1 MALNSSQ
8 TGFAPIGPAIADP
21 GARQSAKTK
30 EETMSSPTKIA
41 VEVLQTEQAGLDALA
56 AALASDGG
64 PQAAPFEAA
73 IAAIASAKGRVI
85 VTGMG
90 KSGHIARKIA
100 ATLASTGTPALFVHP
115 GEASHG
121 DLGMIADDDVVI
133 ALSNS
138 GETPELGDIIG
149 YCGRFDIPL
158 IGMTSGTG
166 STLADASNICLLV
179 PKSKEACG
187 ITKAPTTS
195 TTQMLALGDALAVA
209 LLRQK
214 GFSERDFHT
223 FHPGGKL
230 GAALKRVTDLMHHK
244 KMPLCAPDAAFAD
257 VVTAITEG
265 GFGCC
270 GVIEGGRLSGIIT
283 DGDIRRAL
291 TGDASKSQAASLM
304 TKNPR
309 TIQEDGLAAEALAM
323 LSEFKITALFIVNQQ
338 HEPVGLLHVHD
349 CLAIG
354 VV

>member
-1 MALNSSQ
+1 MTSPRLTAL
-8 TGFAPIGPAIADP
+8 
-21 GARQSAKTK
+21 
-30 EETMSSPTKIA
+30 
-41 VEVLQTEQAGLDALA
+41 EVLEIERVGIDALIDALSDQAGALSKA
-56 AALASDGG
+56 
-64 PQAAPFEAA
+64 FETA
-73 IAAIASAKGRVI
+73 IETIIAAKGRTI

-90 KSGHIARKIA
+90 KSGHVARKIA
-100 ATLASTGTPALFVHP
+100 ATFASTGTPALYVHP

-121 DLGMIADDDVVI
+121 DLGMISDDDVVL

-149 YCGRFDIPL
+149 YCGRFDISL
-158 IGMTSGTG
+158 IGITSGAG
-166 STLADASNICLLV
+166 STLAEGSNTTLLV
-179 PKSKEACG
+179 PKSTEACG

-214 GFSERDFHT
+214 GFSARDFHT

-244 KMPLCAPDAAFAD
+244 KMPLCAPDAQFSEI
-257 VVTAITEG
+257 VNAITAG

-270 GVIEGGRLSGIIT
+270 GVVERDKLIGIIT

-291 TGDASKSQAASLM
+291 KGSIDAVKAAEMM
-304 TKNPR
+304 TRNPH
-309 TIQEDGLAAEALAM
+309 TITEDGLAAEALST
-323 LSEFKITALFIVNQQ
+323 LSEFKITALFIVNAKGV
-338 HEPVGLLHVHD
+338 PVGLIHVHD

>member
-1 MALNSSQ
+1 MTSPRLTAL
-8 TGFAPIGPAIADP
+8 
-21 GARQSAKTK
+21 
-30 EETMSSPTKIA
+30 
-41 VEVLQTEQAGLDALA
+41 EVLKTEQTGLDALIA
-56 AALASDGG
+56 AFDRDDSTLALAFQTAVDTIKT
-64 PQAAPFEAA
+64 AL
-73 IAAIASAKGRVI
+73 GRTI

-90 KSGHIARKIA
+90 KSGHVARKIA

-121 DLGMIADDDVVI
+121 DLGMIADEDVVL

-158 IGMTSGTG
+158 IGMTSGAT
-166 STLADASNICLLV
+166 STLAEAANMALVV
-179 PKSKEACG
+179 PKSAEACG

-209 LLRQK
+209 LLRVK

-244 KMPLCAPDAAFAD
+244 KMPLCALDTPFDET
-257 VVTAITEG
+257 VEAITAG

-270 GVIEGGRLSGIIT
+270 GVIDAGRLTGIIT
-283 DGDIRRAL
+283 DGDIRRTLGNSAKDL
-291 TGDASKSQAASLM
+291 VAEDIM
-304 TKNPR
+304 TPHPR
-309 TIQEDGLAAEALAM
+309 TIQEDGLAAEALSI
-323 LSEFKITALFIVNQQ
+323 LSEHKITALFIVNAEN
-338 HEPVGLLHVHD
+338 EPIGLIHVHD

>member
-1 MALNSSQ
+1 MTSPRLTAIEVLETERVGIDAL
-8 TGFAPIGPAIADP
+8 IGALSDDKGDLSLAF
-21 GARQSAKTK
+21 QSAI
-30 EETMSSPTKIA
+30 ET
-41 VEVLQTEQAGLDALA
+41 V
-56 AALASDGG
+56 
-64 PQAAPFEAA
+64 
-73 IAAIASAKGRVI
+73 IASKGRTI

-90 KSGHIARKIA
+90 KSGHVARKIA
-100 ATLASTGTPALFVHP
+100 ATFASTGTPSLYVHP

-121 DLGMIADDDVVI
+121 DLGMISDDDVVV

-158 IGMTSGTG
+158 IGMTSGVG
-166 STLADASNICLLV
+166 STLAQASNTALLV
-179 PKSKEACG
+179 PKSTEACG

-214 GFSERDFHT
+214 GFSNRDFHT

-244 KMPLCAPDAAFAD
+244 KMPLCAPDAAFTD
-257 VVTAITEG
+257 VVQAITAS

-270 GVIEGGRLSGIIT
+270 GVIENGVLVGIIT

-291 TGDASKSQAASLM
+291 VSHKGGIVASECM
-304 TKNPR
+304 TRNPR
-309 TIQEDGLAAEALAM
+309 TIAEDGLATEALSI
-323 LSEFKITALFIVNQQ
+323 LSEHKITALFIVNIA
-338 HEPVGLLHVHD
+338 HEPIGLIHVHD

>member
-1 MALNSSQ
+1 MTSPRQTAL
-8 TGFAPIGPAIADP
+8 
-21 GARQSAKTK
+21 
-30 EETMSSPTKIA
+30 
-41 VEVLQTEQAGLDALA
+41 EVLETERVGIDALINE
-56 AALASDGG
+56 LSNESGG
-64 PQAAPFEAA
+64 LSVAFQTA
-73 IAAIASAKGRVI
+73 IETIVAAKGRTI

-90 KSGHIARKIA
+90 KSGHVARKIA
-100 ATLASTGTPALFVHP
+100 ATFASTGTPALYVHP

-121 DLGMIADDDVVI
+121 DLGMISDDDVVV

-158 IGMTSGTG
+158 IGMTSGAG
-166 STLADASNICLLV
+166 SSLAEASNTALMV
-179 PKSKEACG
+179 PKSTEACG

-214 GFSERDFHT
+214 GFSASDFHT
-223 FHPGGKL
+223 YHPGGKL

-244 KMPLCAPDAAFAD
+244 KMPLCGPEAPFSDI
-257 VVTAITEG
+257 VNEITSG

-270 GVIEGGRLSGIIT
+270 GVIDQNKLIGIIT

-291 TGDASKSQAASLM
+291 TGPVEGLKAVDMM
-304 TKNPR
+304 TRDPH
-309 TIQEDGLAAEALAM
+309 TIMEDGLAAEALSM
-323 LSEFKITALFIVNQQ
+323 LSEFKITALFIVDEQDS
-338 HEPVGLLHVHD
+338 PIGLIHVHD

-354 VV
+354 VI

>member
-1 MALNSSQ
+1 MTSPRMTAL
-8 TGFAPIGPAIADP
+8 
-21 GARQSAKTK
+21 
-30 EETMSSPTKIA
+30 
-41 VEVLQTEQAGLDALA
+41 EVLETERTGIDALIETLTDA
-56 AALASDGG
+56 DGDLSV
-64 PQAAPFEAA
+64 QFQRA
-73 IAAIASAKGRVI
+73 IDTIMTATGRTI
-85 VTGMG
+85 VSGMG

-100 ATLASTGTPALFVHP
+100 ATFASTGTPAVYVHP

-121 DLGMIADDDVVI
+121 DLGMISAQDVVI

-158 IGMTSGTG
+158 IAMTSGAD
-166 STLADASNICLLV
+166 STLAEASNIRLLV
-179 PKSKEACG
+179 PKSQEACG

-195 TTQMLALGDALAVA
+195 TTQMIALGDALAVA

-214 GFSERDFHT
+214 GFSARDFHK

-244 KMPLCAPDAAFAD
+244 EMPLCSPDAEFSD
-257 VVTAITEG
+257 VVAKITDG

-270 GVIEGGRLSGIIT
+270 GVVDDERLIGIIT

-291 TGDASKSQAASLM
+291 NGDIDQLNAAEMM
-304 TKNPR
+304 TPNPR
-309 TIQEDGLAAEALAM
+309 TISHEGLAVEALSM
-323 LSEFKITALFIVNQQ
+323 LSEFKITALFIVNE
-338 HEPVGLLHVHD
+338 HKHPMGLIHVHD

>member
-1 MALNSSQ
+1 MS
-8 TGFAPIGPAIADP
+8 D
-21 GARQSAKTK
+21 ARLIS
-30 EETMSSPTKIA
+30 
-41 VEVLQTEQAGLDALA
+41 VEVLETEKAGLDALLE
-56 AALASDGG
+56 ALARDDL
-64 PQAAPFEAA
+64 PLAMAVTEAVQTISVA
-73 IAAIASAKGRVI
+73 TGRTI

-90 KSGHIARKIA
+90 KSGHVARKIA
-100 ATLASTGTPALFVHP
+100 ATLASTGTAALYVHP

-121 DLGMIADDDVVI
+121 DLGMIEDEDVVI

-158 IGMTSGTG
+158 IGMTSGAG
-166 STLADASNICLLV
+166 STLAEASNIRLIV
-179 PKSKEACG
+179 PKSPEACG

-195 TTQMLALGDALAVA
+195 TTQMLALGDALSVA
-209 LLRQK
+209 LLRKK

-244 KMPLCAPDAAFAD
+244 RMPLCTPDTAFSE
-257 VVTAITEG
+257 VVTTITDG

-270 GVIEGGRLSGIIT
+270 GVLDGERLIGIIT

-291 TGDASKSQAASLM
+291 ASDTAGQTAGALM
-304 TKNPR
+304 TRNPR
-309 TIQEDGLAAEALAM
+309 TIQEDGLAAEALSM
-323 LSEFKITALFIVNQQ
+323 LSEFKITALFIVNAGQV
-338 HEPVGLLHVHD
+338 PVGILHVHD

>member
-1 MALNSSQ
+1 MASSRS
-8 TGFAPIGPAIADP
+8 IAI
-21 GARQSAKTK
+21 
-30 EETMSSPTKIA
+30 
-41 VEVLQTEQAGLDALA
+41 EVLKTETAGLAALEQALEHDAAPLALA
-56 AALASDGG
+56 FD
-64 PQAAPFEAA
+64 AA
-73 IAAIASAKGRVI
+73 IDTIASSDGRVI

-100 ATLASTGTPALFVHP
+100 ATLASTGTPALYVHP

-121 DLGMIADDDVVI
+121 DLGMIADEDVVI

-158 IGMTSGTG
+158 IAMTSGAG
-166 STLADASNICLLV
+166 SSLAEGSEICLLV
-179 PKSKEACG
+179 PKSAEACG
-187 ITKAPTTS
+187 ITRAPTTS
-195 TTQMLALGDALAVA
+195 TTQMLALGDAIAVA

-230 GAALKRVTDLMHHK
+230 GAALKRVIDLMHHTR
-244 KMPLCAPDAAFAD
+244 MPLCPPDAGFSS
-257 VVTAITEG
+257 VVAAISEG

-270 GVIEGGRLSGIIT
+270 GVVEQGRLVGIIT

-291 TGDASKSQAASLM
+291 ASDVTRLKAADFM
-304 TKNPR
+304 TSNPR

-323 LSEFKITALFIVNQQ
+323 LSEHKITALFIVTAK
-338 HEPVGLLHVHD
+338 HEPVGLIHVHD

>member
-1 MALNSSQ
+1 
-8 TGFAPIGPAIADP
+8 
-21 GARQSAKTK
+21 
-30 EETMSSPTKIA
+30 MSSPRLTA
-41 VEVLQTEQAGLDALA
+41 VEVLQTERVGIDAIVDALHSDDAPLAVAFQSAIEAIKA
-56 AALASDGG
+56 AT
-64 PQAAPFEAA
+64 
-73 IAAIASAKGRVI
+73 GRMI

-100 ATLASTGTPALFVHP
+100 ATLASTGTPAMYVHP

-121 DLGMIADDDVVI
+121 DLGMIADDDVVL

-158 IGMTSGTG
+158 IGMTSGAG
-166 STLADASNICLLV
+166 STLAEGSNIALIV
-179 PKSKEACG
+179 PKSAEACG

-209 LLRQK
+209 LLRLK
-214 GFSERDFHT
+214 GFSQRDFHT

-244 KMPLCAPDAAFAD
+244 KMPLCAPGAPFPE
-257 VVTAITEG
+257 VVEQITSG

-270 GVIEGGRLSGIIT
+270 GVVENQRLVGIIT

-291 TGDASKSQAASLM
+291 SGPIDGLTAAAMM
-304 TKNPR
+304 TSNPR
-309 TIQEDGLAAEALAM
+309 TIAEDGLAAEALSL
-323 LSEFKITALFIVNQQ
+323 LSEFKITALFIVNVA
-338 HEPVGLLHVHD
+338 HEPIGLIHVHD
-349 CLAIG
+349 CLAVG

>member
-1 MALNSSQ
+1 
-8 TGFAPIGPAIADP
+8 
-21 GARQSAKTK
+21 
-30 EETMSSPTKIA
+30 MSSPRLTA
-41 VEVLQTEQAGLDALA
+41 LEVLETEQMGLTALMDALQDDEA
-56 AALASDGG
+56 PLAVAF
-64 PQAAPFEAA
+64 QAAVDA
-73 IAAIASAKGRVI
+73 ITSATGRTI

-90 KSGHIARKIA
+90 KSGHVARKIA
-100 ATLASTGTPALFVHP
+100 ATLASTGTPALYVHP

-166 STLADASNICLLV
+166 STLAEASNVALLV
-179 PKSKEACG
+179 PKSAEACG

-195 TTQMLALGDALAVA
+195 TTQMLALGDALSVA
-209 LLRQK
+209 LLRLK
-214 GFSERDFHT
+214 GFSQRDFHT

-244 KMPLCAPDAAFAD
+244 EMPLCAPDAPFSD
-257 VVTAITEG
+257 VVEAITAG

-270 GVIEGGRLSGIIT
+270 GVVEQSKLIGIIT

-291 TGDASKSQAASLM
+291 SGANTNLTATDIM
-304 TKNPR
+304 TRNPR
-309 TIQEDGLAAEALAM
+309 TIRDDGLAAEALSM
-323 LSEFKITALFIVNQQ
+323 LSEYRITALFIVSAENA
-338 HEPVGLLHVHD
+338 PIGLLHVHD

>member
-1 MALNSSQ
+1 MTSPRMTAL
-8 TGFAPIGPAIADP
+8 
-21 GARQSAKTK
+21 
-30 EETMSSPTKIA
+30 
-41 VEVLQTEQAGLDALA
+41 EVLETERAGIDALMDTLTDA
-56 AALASDGG
+56 DGPLSLAFQQTID
-64 PQAAPFEAA
+64 A
-73 IAAIASAKGRVI
+73 IMAAKGRAI

-90 KSGHIARKIA
+90 KSGHIARKMA
-100 ATLASTGTPALFVHP
+100 ATFASTGTPAVYVHP

-121 DLGMIADDDVVI
+121 DLGMISENDVVI

-158 IGMTSGTG
+158 IGMTSGTD
-166 STLADASNICLLV
+166 STLDQASNITLMV
-179 PKSKEACG
+179 PKSQEACG

-195 TTQMLALGDALAVA
+195 TTQMIALGDALAVA

-214 GFSERDFHT
+214 GFSARDFHK

-244 KMPLCAPDAAFAD
+244 EMPLCAPDAAFSD
-257 VVTAITEG
+257 VVAKITEG

-270 GVIEGGRLSGIIT
+270 GVIQEHRLIGIIT

-291 TGDASKSQAASLM
+291 KQPSDDVKAADIM
-304 TKNPR
+304 TVNPR
-309 TIQEDGLAAEALAM
+309 TISEDGLAAEALSM
-323 LSEFKITALFIVNQQ
+323 LSEFKITALFIVDAKKN
-338 HEPVGLLHVHD
+338 PVGLIHVHD

>member
-1 MALNSSQ
+1 MNTPTDTAL
-8 TGFAPIGPAIADP
+8 
-21 GARQSAKTK
+21 
-30 EETMSSPTKIA
+30 
-41 VEVLQTEQAGLDALA
+41 EVLDIERAGIDALI
-56 AALASDGG
+56 AALGDDSVNLS
-64 PQAAPFEAA
+64 QQFEAA
-73 IAAIASAKGRVI
+73 IAAISAATGRTI

-100 ATLASTGTPALFVHP
+100 ATFASTGTPAVYVHP

-121 DLGMIADDDVVI
+121 DLGMISEHDVVI

-158 IGMTSGTG
+158 IGMTSGAQ
-166 STLADASNICLLV
+166 SSLAEASNFTLLV
-179 PKSKEACG
+179 PKSIEACG

-209 LLRQK
+209 LLRKK
-214 GFSERDFHT
+214 GFSARDFHT

-244 KMPLCAPDAAFAD
+244 EMPLCAPDAAFSEI
-257 VVTAITEG
+257 VTKITDG

-270 GVIEGGRLSGIIT
+270 GVVENKRLIGIIT

-291 TGDASKSQAASLM
+291 RGPIEGVTATKIM
-304 TKNPR
+304 TENPR
-309 TIQEDGLAAEALAM
+309 TIAEDGLAAEALSM
-323 LSEFKITALFIVNQQ
+323 LSEFKITALFIVNQENQ
-338 HEPVGLLHVHD
+338 PVGLLHVHD

>member
-1 MALNSSQ
+1 MTSPRLTAL
-8 TGFAPIGPAIADP
+8 
-21 GARQSAKTK
+21 
-30 EETMSSPTKIA
+30 
-41 VEVLQTEQAGLDALA
+41 EVLKTEQTGLDALIA
-56 AALASDGG
+56 AFDTDDSTLALAFQTAVDTIKT
-64 PQAAPFEAA
+64 AP
-73 IAAIASAKGRVI
+73 GRTI
-85 VTGMG
+85 VSGMG
-90 KSGHIARKIA
+90 KSGHVARKIA

-121 DLGMIADDDVVI
+121 DLGMIADEDVVL

-158 IGMTSGTG
+158 IGMTSGAA
-166 STLADASNICLLV
+166 STLAEAANIALVV
-179 PKSKEACG
+179 PKSAEACG

-209 LLRQK
+209 LLRVK

-244 KMPLCAPDAAFAD
+244 KMPLCVLDTPFGEI
-257 VVTAITEG
+257 VRAITTG

-270 GVIEGGRLSGIIT
+270 GVLEGGKLVGIIT

-291 TGDASKSQAASLM
+291 STSPDGLIAKDMM
-304 TKNPR
+304 TTDPR
-309 TIQEDGLAAEALAM
+309 TIQEDGLAAEALSI
-323 LSEFKITALFIVNQQ
+323 LSEHKITALFIVNTEN
-338 HEPVGLLHVHD
+338 EPIGLIHVHD

>member
-1 MALNSSQ
+1 
-8 TGFAPIGPAIADP
+8 
-21 GARQSAKTK
+21 
-30 EETMSSPTKIA
+30 MSSPRLTA
-41 VEVLQTEQAGLDALA
+41 LEVLETEQMGLTALMDALQDDEA
-56 AALASDGG
+56 PLAVAFQGAVD
-64 PQAAPFEAA
+64 A
-73 IAAIASAKGRVI
+73 ITSATGRTI

-90 KSGHIARKIA
+90 KSGHVARKIA
-100 ATLASTGTPALFVHP
+100 ATLASTGTPALYVHP

-158 IGMTSGTG
+158 IGMTSGAG
-166 STLADASNICLLV
+166 STLAEASNVTLLV
-179 PKSKEACG
+179 PKSAEACG

-195 TTQMLALGDALAVA
+195 TTQMLAFGDALSVA
-209 LLRQK
+209 LLRLK
-214 GFSERDFHT
+214 GFSQRDFHT

-244 KMPLCAPDAAFAD
+244 EMPLCAPDAPFTD
-257 VVTAITEG
+257 VVSAITAG

-270 GVIEGGRLSGIIT
+270 GVVENSKLIGIIT

-291 TGDASKSQAASLM
+291 SGTGSNLTAADIM
-304 TKNPR
+304 TRNPR
-309 TIQEDGLAAEALAM
+309 TIRDDGLAAEALSM
-323 LSEFKITALFIVNQQ
+323 LSEYRITALFIVSEDDQ
-338 HEPVGLLHVHD
+338 PIGLLHVHD

-354 VV
+354 VI

>member
-1 MALNSSQ
+1 
-8 TGFAPIGPAIADP
+8 
-21 GARQSAKTK
+21 
-30 EETMSSPTKIA
+30 MSSPRLTA
-41 VEVLQTEQAGLDALA
+41 LEVLETEQMGLTALMDALQDDEA
-56 AALASDGG
+56 PLAVAFQGAVD
-64 PQAAPFEAA
+64 A
-73 IAAIASAKGRVI
+73 ITSATGRTI

-90 KSGHIARKIA
+90 KSGHVARKIA
-100 ATLASTGTPALFVHP
+100 ATLASTGTPALYVHP

-158 IGMTSGTG
+158 IGMTSGAG
-166 STLADASNICLLV
+166 STLAEASNVTLLV
-179 PKSKEACG
+179 PKSAEACG

-195 TTQMLALGDALAVA
+195 TTQMLAFGDALSVA
-209 LLRQK
+209 LLRLK
-214 GFSERDFHT
+214 GFSQRDFHT

-244 KMPLCAPDAAFAD
+244 EMPLCAPDASFTD
-257 VVTAITEG
+257 VVSAITAG

-270 GVIEGGRLSGIIT
+270 GVVENSKLIGIIT

-291 TGDASKSQAASLM
+291 SGSETNLKAADIM
-304 TKNPR
+304 TRNPR
-309 TIQEDGLAAEALAM
+309 TIRDDGLAAEALSM
-323 LSEFKITALFIVNQQ
+323 LSEYRITALFIVSEDDQ
-338 HEPVGLLHVHD
+338 PIGLLHVHD

>member
-1 MALNSSQ
+1 
-8 TGFAPIGPAIADP
+8 
-21 GARQSAKTK
+21 
-30 EETMSSPTKIA
+30 MSSPRLTA
-41 VEVLQTEQAGLDALA
+41 LEVLETEQLGLTALMDALQDDEA
-56 AALASDGG
+56 PLAVAF
-64 PQAAPFEAA
+64 QAAVDA
-73 IAAIASAKGRVI
+73 ITSATGRTI

-90 KSGHIARKIA
+90 KSGHVARKIA
-100 ATLASTGTPALFVHP
+100 ATLASTGTPALYVHP

-158 IGMTSGTG
+158 IGMTSGAG
-166 STLADASNICLLV
+166 STLAEASNVTLLV
-179 PKSKEACG
+179 PKSAEACG

-195 TTQMLALGDALAVA
+195 TTQMLAFGDALSVA
-209 LLRQK
+209 LLRLK
-214 GFSERDFHT
+214 GFSQRDFHT

-244 KMPLCAPDAAFAD
+244 EMPLCAPDAPFSD
-257 VVTAITEG
+257 VVSAITAG

-270 GVIEGGRLSGIIT
+270 GVVENSKLIGIIT

-291 TGDASKSQAASLM
+291 SGSGSNLTAADIM
-304 TKNPR
+304 TRNPR
-309 TIQEDGLAAEALAM
+309 TIRDDGLAAEALSM
-323 LSEFKITALFIVNQQ
+323 LSEFRITALFIVSEENQ
-338 HEPVGLLHVHD
+338 PIGLLHVHD

>member
-1 MALNSSQ
+1 
-8 TGFAPIGPAIADP
+8 
-21 GARQSAKTK
+21 
-30 EETMSSPTKIA
+30 MSSPRLTALEVLETEQLGLTALMEALQSDHAPLAMAFQTA
-41 VEVLQTEQAGLDALA
+41 VET
-56 AALASDGG
+56 
-64 PQAAPFEAA
+64 
-73 IAAIASAKGRVI
+73 IKSATGRTI

-90 KSGHIARKIA
+90 KSGHVARKIA
-100 ATLASTGTPALFVHP
+100 ATLASTGTPALYVHP

-121 DLGMIADDDVVI
+121 DLGMIADEDVVI

-166 STLADASNICLLV
+166 STLAEASNVALVV
-179 PKSKEACG
+179 PKSAEACG

-209 LLRQK
+209 LLRLK

-244 KMPLCAPDAAFAD
+244 KMPLCAPDAPFRE
-257 VVTAITEG
+257 VVDAITDG

-270 GVIEGGRLSGIIT
+270 GVIDGGKLIGIIT

-291 TGDASKSQAASLM
+291 ADDAGHHNAGDIM
-304 TKNPR
+304 TRNPR
-309 TIQEDGLAAEALAM
+309 TIQDDGLAAEALSM
-323 LSEFKITALFIVNQQ
+323 LSEFKITALFIVDS
-338 HEPVGLLHVHD
+338 EAKPIGLLHVHD
-349 CLAIG
+349 CLAVG

>member
-1 MALNSSQ
+1 
-8 TGFAPIGPAIADP
+8 
-21 GARQSAKTK
+21 
-30 EETMSSPTKIA
+30 MSSPRLTA
-41 VEVLQTEQAGLDALA
+41 LEVLETEQLGLTALMDALRDDEA
-56 AALASDGG
+56 PLAMAF
-64 PQAAPFEAA
+64 QAAVDA
-73 IAAIASAKGRVI
+73 ITSATGRTI

-90 KSGHIARKIA
+90 KSGHVARKIA
-100 ATLASTGTPALFVHP
+100 ATLASTGTPALYVHP

-158 IGMTSGTG
+158 IGMTSGAG
-166 STLADASNICLLV
+166 STLAEASNVTLLV
-179 PKSKEACG
+179 PKSAEACG

-195 TTQMLALGDALAVA
+195 TTQMLAFGDALSVA
-209 LLRQK
+209 LLRLK
-214 GFSERDFHT
+214 GFSQRDFHT

-244 KMPLCAPDAAFAD
+244 EMPLCAPDASFTD
-257 VVTAITEG
+257 VVSAITAG

-270 GVIEGGRLSGIIT
+270 GVVENSKLIGIIT

-291 TGDASKSQAASLM
+291 SGSETNLKAADIM
-304 TKNPR
+304 TRNPR
-309 TIQEDGLAAEALAM
+309 TIRDDGLAAEALSM
-323 LSEFKITALFIVNQQ
+323 LSEYRITALFIVSEDDQ
-338 HEPVGLLHVHD
+338 PIGLLHVHD

>member
-1 MALNSSQ
+1 MSDAREISIEVLNTEKDGIEALVSALSEPQ
-8 TGFAPIGPAIADP
+8 SDLAIAV
-21 GARQSAKTK
+21 A
-30 EETMSSPTKIA
+30 EA
-41 VEVLQTEQAGLDALA
+41 VAIVSK
-56 AALASDGG
+56 AS
-64 PQAAPFEAA
+64 
-73 IAAIASAKGRVI
+73 GRAI

-90 KSGHIARKIA
+90 KSGHVARKIA
-100 ATLASTGTPALFVHP
+100 ATLASTGTSAHYVHP

-121 DLGMIADDDVVI
+121 DLGMINDEDVVI

-158 IGMTSGTG
+158 IAMTTGAG
-166 STLADASNICLLV
+166 STLAEASNICLLV
-179 PKSKEACG
+179 PKSPEACG

-214 GFSERDFHT
+214 GFSQRDFHT

-244 KMPLCAPDAAFAD
+244 QMPLCAPDAAFSD
-257 VVTAITEG
+257 IVEAITAA

-270 GVIEGGRLSGIIT
+270 GVVEGGKLVGIIT
-283 DGDIRRAL
+283 DGDIRRAVVGETRAL
-291 TGDASKSQAASLM
+291 VASTIM
-304 TKNPR
+304 TRDPR

-323 LSEFKITALFIVNQQ
+323 LSEFKITALFIVNAD
-338 HEPVGLLHVHD
+338 HHPVGLIHVHD
-349 CLAIG
+349 CLEIG

>member
-1 MALNSSQ
+1 MSTPTETAL
-8 TGFAPIGPAIADP
+8 
-21 GARQSAKTK
+21 
-30 EETMSSPTKIA
+30 
-41 VEVLQTEQAGLDALA
+41 EVLETERAGIEALI
-56 AALASDGG
+56 AALSD
-64 PQAAPFEAA
+64 QSVDLSAQFEHA
-73 IAAIASAKGRVI
+73 ISAIMNATGRTI

-100 ATLASTGTPALFVHP
+100 ATFASTGTPAVYVHP

-121 DLGMIADDDVVI
+121 DLGMISENDVVI

-158 IGMTSGTG
+158 IGMTSGADSSLAEG
-166 STLADASNICLLV
+166 SNFTLLV

-187 ITKAPTTS
+187 VTKAPTTS

-209 LLRQK
+209 LLRKK
-214 GFSERDFHT
+214 GFSARDFHT

-244 KMPLCAPDAAFAD
+244 EMPLCAPDTAFSEI
-257 VVTAITEG
+257 VTKITEG

-270 GVIEGGRLSGIIT
+270 GVVNHQRLVGIIT

-291 TGDASKSQAASLM
+291 SGTTAGLTAAALM
-304 TKNPR
+304 TENPR
-309 TIQEDGLAAEALAM
+309 TIAEDGLAAEALSM
-323 LSEFKITALFIVNQQ
+323 LSEFKITALFIVNSENQ
-338 HEPVGLLHVHD
+338 PVGLLHVHD

>member
-1 MALNSSQ
+1 
-8 TGFAPIGPAIADP
+8 
-21 GARQSAKTK
+21 
-30 EETMSSPTKIA
+30 MSSSRQIA
-41 VEVLQTEQAGLDALA
+41 VEVLNTEKAGIAALEQALSDNSSPLSEAFGKTIETISA
-56 AALASDGG
+56 AT
-64 PQAAPFEAA
+64 
-73 IAAIASAKGRVI
+73 GRTI

-100 ATLASTGTPALFVHP
+100 ATLASTGTPALYVHP

-158 IGMTSGTG
+158 IGMTSGAG
-166 STLADASNICLLV
+166 SSLAEGSNICLLV
-179 PKSKEACG
+179 PKSAEACG

-195 TTQMLALGDALAVA
+195 TTQMLALGDAIAVA

-244 KMPLCAPDAAFAD
+244 QMPLCGPDAPFAD
-257 VVTAITEG
+257 VVNEITEG

-270 GVIEGGRLSGIIT
+270 GVIEADRLTGIIT

-291 TGDASKSQAASLM
+291 GGNNTALTAAELM

-323 LSEFKITALFIVNQQ
+323 LSEFKITALFIVNSG

>member
-1 MALNSSQ
+1 MS
-8 TGFAPIGPAIADP
+8 D
-21 GARQSAKTK
+21 ARLIS
-30 EETMSSPTKIA
+30 
-41 VEVLQTEQAGLDALA
+41 VEVLETEKAGLDALIQ
-56 AALASDGG
+56 ALASDD
-64 PQAAPFEAA
+64 APLAGAVNDAVQTIFD
-73 IAAIASAKGRVI
+73 AKGRTI

-100 ATLASTGTPALFVHP
+100 ATLASTGTSALYVHP

-121 DLGMIADDDVVI
+121 DLGMIEDDDVVI

-158 IGMTSGTG
+158 VGMTSGAG
-166 STLADASNICLLV
+166 STLAEAANIRLIV
-179 PKSKEACG
+179 PKSPEACG

-195 TTQMLALGDALAVA
+195 TTQMLALGDALSVA
-209 LLRQK
+209 LLRKK

-230 GAALKRVTDLMHHK
+230 GAGLKRVTDLMHHK
-244 KMPLCAPDAAFAD
+244 KMPLCRPDTPFST
-257 VVTAITEG
+257 VVTTITDG

-270 GVIEGGRLSGIIT
+270 GVLQGERLIGIIT

-291 TGDASKSQAASLM
+291 ASDAAGQTAESLM
-304 TKNPR
+304 TRNPR
-309 TIQEDGLAAEALAM
+309 TIQEDGLAAEALSM
-323 LSEFKITALFIVNQQ
+323 LSEHKITALFIVNTEQA
-338 HEPVGLLHVHD
+338 PVGLLHVHD

>member
-1 MALNSSQ
+1 
-8 TGFAPIGPAIADP
+8 
-21 GARQSAKTK
+21 
-30 EETMSSPTKIA
+30 MSSPRLTA
-41 VEVLQTEQAGLDALA
+41 LEVLETEQLGLTALME
-56 AALASDGG
+56 ALQSDE
-64 PQAAPFEAA
+64 APLAMAFQ
-73 IAAIASAKGRVI
+73 SAVDTIKSATGRTI

-90 KSGHIARKIA
+90 KSGHVARKIA
-100 ATLASTGTPALFVHP
+100 ATLASTGTPALYVHP

-121 DLGMIADDDVVI
+121 DLGMIADDDVVL

-158 IGMTSGTG
+158 VGMTSGAG
-166 STLADASNICLLV
+166 STLGEASNVTLLV
-179 PKSKEACG
+179 PKSAEACG

-195 TTQMLALGDALAVA
+195 TTQMLALGDALSVA
-209 LLRQK
+209 LLRLK

-244 KMPLCAPDAAFAD
+244 KMPLCAPNTPFGE
-257 VVTAITEG
+257 VVEAITAG

-270 GVIEGGRLSGIIT
+270 GVIEEGKLIGIIT

-291 TGDASKSQAASLM
+291 AGGAGHPNADHIM
-304 TKNPR
+304 TPNPR
-309 TIQEDGLAAEALAM
+309 TIQDDGLAAEALSI
-323 LSEFKITALFIVNQQ
+323 LSEFKITALFIVDA
-338 HEPVGLLHVHD
+338 ETKPIGLLHVHD

>member
-1 MALNSSQ
+1 
-8 TGFAPIGPAIADP
+8 
-21 GARQSAKTK
+21 
-30 EETMSSPTKIA
+30 MSSPRLTA
-41 VEVLQTEQAGLDALA
+41 LEVLETEQLGLTALSDALQSDEA
-56 AALASDGG
+56 PLAIAF
-64 PQAAPFEAA
+64 QAAVDT
-73 IAAIASAKGRVI
+73 INASTGRMI

-90 KSGHIARKIA
+90 KSGHVARKIA
-100 ATLASTGTPALFVHP
+100 ATLASTGTPALYVHP

-121 DLGMIADDDVVI
+121 DLGMIADEDVVL

-158 IGMTSGTG
+158 IGMTSGAG
-166 STLADASNICLLV
+166 STLAEASNVALLV
-179 PKSKEACG
+179 PKSAEACG

-195 TTQMLALGDALAVA
+195 TTQMLALGDALSVA
-209 LLRQK
+209 LLRLK
-214 GFSERDFHT
+214 GFSQRDFHT

-244 KMPLCAPDAAFAD
+244 EMPLCAPNAPFSE
-257 VVTAITEG
+257 VVEAITAG

-270 GVIEGGRLSGIIT
+270 GVVEQSKLVGIIT

-291 TGDASKSQAASLM
+291 SGSKANLTATDIM
-304 TKNPR
+304 TRNPR
-309 TIQEDGLAAEALAM
+309 TIRDDGLAAEALSM
-323 LSEFKITALFIVNQQ
+323 LSEYRITALFIVSAEN
-338 HEPVGLLHVHD
+338 EPIGLLHVHD

>member
-1 MALNSSQ
+1 MPSS
-8 TGFAPIGPAIADP
+8 
-21 GARQSAKTK
+21 RQ
-30 EETMSSPTKIA
+30 IA
-41 VEVLQTEQAGLDALA
+41 VEVLNTEKTGIEALEHALSKDGSELSKAFSQTVETILA
-56 AALASDGG
+56 AR
-64 PQAAPFEAA
+64 
-73 IAAIASAKGRVI
+73 GRTI

-100 ATLASTGTPALFVHP
+100 ATLASTGTPALYVHP

-158 IGMTSGTG
+158 IGMTSGAG
-166 STLADASNICLLV
+166 SSLGEGSNICLLV
-179 PKSKEACG
+179 PKSAEACG

-195 TTQMLALGDALAVA
+195 TTQMLALGDAIAVA

-223 FHPGGKL
+223 YHPGGKL

-244 KMPLCAPDAAFAD
+244 KMPLCIPQTKFSE
-257 VVTAITEG
+257 VVKEITKG

-270 GVIEGGRLSGIIT
+270 GVIEDGRLTGIIT

-291 TGDASKSQAASLM
+291 SGDAATLTAADLM
-304 TKNPR
+304 TANPR
-309 TIQEDGLAAEALAM
+309 TIQEDGLAAEALSM
-323 LSEFKITALFIVNQQ
+323 LSEFKITALFIVNVDHQ
-338 HEPVGLLHVHD
+338 PVGLLHVHD